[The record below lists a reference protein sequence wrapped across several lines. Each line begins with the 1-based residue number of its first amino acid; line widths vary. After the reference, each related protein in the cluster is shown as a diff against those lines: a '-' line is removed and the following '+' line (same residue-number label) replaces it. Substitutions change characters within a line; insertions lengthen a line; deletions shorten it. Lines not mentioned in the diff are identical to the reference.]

1 MRLKLIAYTLLLSTI
16 VFSCR
21 SVRKVTNSDKTTAT
35 NTPKKKGDRKFI
47 DGIEVTP
54 GAKVISK
61 HKTTSIT
68 TAKKPSST
76 NRTTGNNIERASILQ
91 LKYAV
96 IMDVPVED
104 LTNIPLLEL
113 IDKWWGTKY
122 CMGGSTENCI
132 DCSAFTQVILREIYA
147 QSLPRTSQEQY
158 NMAKRIEYE
167 DLQEGDLVFFSAGGK
182 AITHVGVYLQNNKFV
197 HASTSAGVTIT
208 DLSDKYW
215 NPKFRGGGRVS
226 Q

>member
-1 MRLKLIAYTLLLSTI
+1 MRLNLIAYTLLLSTI

-21 SVRKVTNSDKTTAT
+21 SIRKVTNSDKTTAT

-158 NMAKRIEYE
+158 NMAKRVEYE

-197 HASTSAGVTIT
+197 HAST
-208 DLSDKYW
+208 
-215 NPKFRGGGRVS
+215 
-226 Q
+226 

>member
-1 MRLKLIAYTLLLSTI
+1 MRLIFILVSSCLVLFFTG
-16 VFSCR
+16 CR
-21 SVRKVTNSDKTTAT
+21 SVRKVTNSDKTSASSI
-35 NTPKKKGDRKFI
+35 PKKKGDRTFI
-47 DGIEVTP
+47 DGIEVAP
-54 GAKVISK
+54 GSKVISK
-61 HKTTSIT
+61 HKTTSTAT
-68 TAKKPSST
+68 TNKSNST
-76 NRTTGNNIERASILQ
+76 NRNAGNNIERASILQ

-104 LTNIPLLEL
+104 LTNIPLFEL

-147 QSLPRTSQEQY
+147 QTLPRTSQEQY
-158 NMAKRIEYE
+158 NIAKRVEYE

-182 AITHVGVYLQNNKFV
+182 SITHGGVYLQNNKFV
-197 HASTSAGVTIT
+197 HASTSGGVTIT

-215 NPKFRGGGRVS
+215 NPKFRGGGRVR
-226 Q
+226 

>member
-1 MRLKLIAYTLLLSTI
+1 MRLNLIAYTLLLSTI

-21 SVRKVTNSDKTTAT
+21 SIRKVTNSDKTTAT

-158 NMAKRIEYE
+158 NMAKRVEYE